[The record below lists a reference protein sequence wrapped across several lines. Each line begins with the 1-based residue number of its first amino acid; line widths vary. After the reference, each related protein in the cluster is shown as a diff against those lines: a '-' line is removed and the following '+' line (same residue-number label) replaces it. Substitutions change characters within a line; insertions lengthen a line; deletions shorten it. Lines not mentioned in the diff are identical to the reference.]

1 MEIGGLPAHPL
12 IIHAAVVLTPLA
24 GLLVILFAVHTPT
37 RWATRWP
44 AAIGAVVAALAV
56 WAARISGQWLL
67 NDNPALA
74 QLVQTHQQRGQILS
88 WVVIAFAALAV
99 LGAFTLGGPSALAS
113 GRGERPSR
121 GGLLQKTLPILLVL
135 VSLGVIFATVL
146 TGDAGARA
154 VWGG

>member
-67 NDNPALA
+67 DDNPALA
-74 QLVQTHQQRGQILS
+74 QLVQTHQERGQLLS

-99 LGAFTLGGPSALAS
+99 LGAYTLGGPTALAS

-135 VSLGVIFATVL
+135 VSLAVIFATVI